1 MKQEQYSTNEL
12 LHAFADGELDAAQSR
27 DVLALLETDLGLQK
41 ELCEIQRLKHL
52 VQSAYPL
59 LSAATVAV
67 ARYRPQVWQR
77 VAVYV
82 LAFALTFLAGAGS
95 QYLPHW
101 WEAEKPEGIAL
112 AGATEVHD
120 NRFIVFLDSHEPVKL
135 EKTLSKAEHLAA
147 QVADKDGSVY
157 VVTSA
162 EGIDLLRLG
171 TTQHEDRILQ
181 MSHAYPHLRF
191 VACSNTLY
199 SFKQRGELV
208 ALVDEAEVVPS
219 AVEFVVQHM
228 RDGWR
233 YISI

>member
-1 MKQEQYSTNEL
+1 VKQEQYSANEM
-12 LHAFADGELDAAQSR
+12 LHAFADGQLDAAQSR

-59 LSAATVAV
+59 PSASNVAV

-77 VAVYV
+77 AAVYV
-82 LAFALTFLAGAGS
+82 LAFSLTFLAGAGS
-95 QYLPHW
+95 QYLPRW
-101 WEAEKPEGIAL
+101 WEPEGVAL
-112 AGATEVHD
+112 AGASAAHD

-135 EKTLSKAEHLAA
+135 EKALSKAENLAA

-162 EGIDLLRLG
+162 DGIDLLRLG
-171 TTQHEDRILQ
+171 TSEHEGRILH